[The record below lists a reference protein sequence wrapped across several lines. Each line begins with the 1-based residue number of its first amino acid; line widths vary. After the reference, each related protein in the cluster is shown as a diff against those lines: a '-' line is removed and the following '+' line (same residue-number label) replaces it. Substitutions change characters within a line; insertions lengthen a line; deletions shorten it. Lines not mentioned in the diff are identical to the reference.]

1 MEPRRSCRPSGTKMA
16 MEPVGPAAQW
26 LLPLRR
32 APAVSPPSGS
42 YRPRRPAAPT
52 APPGSRGLAAQ
63 WLLPP
68 PPPRRSHRRLIAP
81 AVPAEFP
88 PSRRSRHLV

>member
-1 MEPRRSCRPSGTKMA
+1 MA

-32 APAVSPPSGS
+32 APAVSPPSWLLPPPA
-42 YRPRRPAAPT
+42 PRRLPT
-52 APPGSRGLAAQ
+52 LRRASRGLAAQ